1 MALSSPG
8 VQVSVIDESF
18 YTPAA
23 PGTVPLIVVASAQ
36 DKNNASGTGVAVGTQ
51 KANAGKVYLITSQRD
66 LTDTFGTPLFYT
78 DVGGNPIHGG
88 ELNEY
93 GLQSAYSL
101 LGVSS
106 RAYVTRADVD
116 LGQLVPQSS
125 APEGLP
131 VNGTYWLDS
140 TSNTSFGIFEW
151 DKVNQVFNSKTP
163 FVIDNDNM
171 DMYLGIDGFTPK
183 ASFGTAGTYTIVA
196 TSANMI
202 NLWYKNSS
210 GTWVQV
216 GTNTETGFS
225 AGSTFKSTVWQ
236 TSFPT
241 VTGSTSIGDL
251 STHNGDTL
259 VINGQ
264 TVTLSGS
271 NAVAMASSINAIMR
285 THGVNASIGTGGV
298 LQLFADSTAASNG
311 ASGAVLQAAME
322 VATVTLA
329 NTGTNYSVGQV
340 LTIPNT
346 AGGSTSSLATVTINT
361 VNTSG
366 SVLTYTISNRGE
378 YTGAIPNSSGAIT
391 TVNTG
396 TGTAATLNLTFRV
409 AAVNVTSGGIDYSS
423 VTPPTVSIGGNAQ
436 LGSVTVT
443 NGAVT
448 NVAVGSAGSGYTSI
462 PSVSVQNPDVQD
474 GKIKIQ
480 VGNTATML
488 TALGL
493 TAGTYS
499 PVTLFQGPHTQ
510 YPDFS
515 AAPSGSMYV
524 KTTSPNKGAD
534 WTIKSY
540 NATTNKWST
549 QKAPIYGSPESA
561 IYGIDPT
568 GDGKNIAAGQLYI
581 EQNYDHGTGLAS
593 SPQLVSFE
601 VFRRN
606 ATGSTTVKTPVR
618 SQTFTF
624 TQTSTFQIKESSMG
638 AFGNAATITI
648 QPGDTIETVATYIN
662 DPANGFEYTSASF
675 DSNTFQL
682 SISHSLGGEVR
693 LNDGT
698 HAPLSALG
706 FSAWARSDAGVETGT
721 KNLYLHGDYD
731 ADGFTYHASNWK
743 PLVFESKQT
752 APYTDPADG
761 TLWYSSVVD
770 QVDIMY
776 HNGTTWV
783 GYRNAFPTTDINGPI
798 VAAVAPTLSGG
809 HSDGSDLVDGDIWI
823 DSSNA
828 TEDYGQNIY
837 VWNGTTLK
845 WVKQDPSDQTSP
857 NGWVFANA
865 RWATAGT
872 SKDASTIASLLV
884 SNYLDPDAP
893 DPALYPKGTRLWNLR
908 RSGFNVKKYVKDY
921 ININANEGKNIR
933 YANEHMDGSGNT
945 TPYVADRWV
954 SVTPNNEDGSGKF
967 GRHAQ
972 RGFVVAGLK
981 ALIDT
986 SAAIRDTDTLVF
998 NLIATPGYPEVIQN
1012 EIALNVD
1019 RHQTA
1024 FVVGDTPF
1032 RLEPTGTAL
1041 SNWGLNTAGAFDNGD
1056 VGGTSYDEY
1065 MAMYYPSGYTTDN
1078 TGNYIVVPPSH
1089 MMLRTIATSDQK
1101 SYQWFAPA
1109 GTRRG
1114 GVDNASSVGYLKDGE
1129 FHTTALPES
1138 IRDVMAGVKINPI
1151 ATLTGVG
1158 VVAMGQYTRAKN
1170 ASSLDR
1176 VNVARLVAYLRRQL
1190 GILAKPFLFE
1200 PNDKITRNEMKRAT
1214 ESLLLELVGQRALYD
1229 FIVVCDES
1237 NNTPSRIDRSELW
1250 LDVAIEPVKAVEF
1263 IYIPLRLKNTGAI
1276 KAGV

>member
-23 PGTVPLIVVASAQ
+23 PGTVPLIIVASAQ
-36 DKNNASGTGVAVGTQ
+36 DKQNASGTGVAVGTQ
-51 KANAGKVYLITSQRD
+51 KANAGKVYLVTSQRD

-93 GLQSAYSL
+93 GLQAAYSL

-116 LGQLVPQSS
+116 LSQLVAKSS

-131 VNGTYWLDS
+131 VDGTYWLDT
-140 TSNTSFGIFEW
+140 TSNTKFGIFEW
-151 DKVNQVFNSKTP
+151 NATSQAFTNKSP

-171 DMYLGIDGFTPK
+171 DQYLAQDMFTPK
-183 ASFGTAGTYTIVA
+183 ASFGTAGTYAIVA

-202 NLWYKNSS
+202 NLWYKNTS
-210 GTWVQV
+210 GNWVQV
-216 GTNTETGFS
+216 GSNTESGFT
-225 AGSTFKSTVWQ
+225 AGSSFKSTVWQ
-236 TSFPT
+236 TSFPV
-241 VTGSTSIGDL
+241 VTGTTTIGDV
-251 STHNGDTL
+251 SGISGETL
-259 VINGQ
+259 LINGQ
-264 TVTLSGS
+264 TVTLAGS
-271 NAVAMASSINAIMR
+271 NATAVAGSINAVMR
-285 THGVNASIGTGGV
+285 SHGVNANVGTGNV
-298 LQLFADSTAASNG
+298 LQLFADQTAASNG
-311 ASGAVLQAAME
+311 ASGAVAIAAME
-322 VATVTLA
+322 LATVVIA
-329 NTGTNYSVGQV
+329 NSGTNYSAGDV
-340 LTIPNT
+340 LTVPNT
-346 AGGSTSSLATVTINT
+346 AGGSTSSLATITISA

-366 SVLTYTISNRGE
+366 SITSFAISNRGE
-378 YTGAIPNSSGAIT
+378 YTGAVPNSSGAVT
-391 TVNTG
+391 TVGTG
-396 TGTAATLNLTFRV
+396 TGTAATLNLTYRV
-409 AAVNVTSGGIDYSS
+409 AAINVTTGGVDYA
-423 VTPPTVSIGGNAQ
+423 VAPTVAIGGNAQ
-436 LGSVTVT
+436 LGAVTVT

-448 NVAVGSAGSGYTSI
+448 NIALTTAGSGYTAIPTVSI
-462 PSVSVQNPDVQD
+462 QDVETQD

-480 VGNTATML
+480 VGSTSSVL

-493 TAGTYS
+493 TAGTYN
-499 PVTLFQGPHTQ
+499 PVTLFQGPHTA
-510 YPDFS
+510 YPDYS
-515 AAPSGSMYV
+515 AIPTGSVYV
-524 KTTSPNKGAD
+524 KTTSPNSGAD
-534 WTIKSY
+534 WTVKYY
-540 NATTNKWST
+540 NATTNKWSAVKT
-549 QKAPIYGSPESA
+549 PIYATGEAA
-561 IYGIDPT
+561 IYGIDST
-568 GDGKNIAAGQLYI
+568 GDGKNIAVGQLYI
-581 EQNYDHGTGLAS
+581 EQNYDHGAGLAS
-593 SPQLVSFE
+593 APQLVSFE
-601 VFRRN
+601 VKRRN
-606 ATGSTTVKTPVR
+606 STGATTVKTPVR
-618 SQTFTF
+618 SSTITFANTSSF
-624 TQTSTFQIKESSMG
+624 TISESSAG
-638 AFGNAATITI
+638 AYSPSTTITVDHNATLEDVATAINAA
-648 QPGDTIETVATYIN
+648 
-662 DPANGFEYTSASF
+662 GFEYVSASF

-682 SISHSLGGEVR
+682 AISHSLGGQIK
-693 LNDGT
+693 LTDGSHT
-698 HAPLSALG
+698 PLATAG
-706 FSAWARSDAGVETGT
+706 FTAWARSDMGVETGT

-731 ADGFTYHASNWK
+731 SFTYVASNWK
-743 PLVFESKQT
+743 PLVFEAKQT

-770 QVDIMY
+770 QVDVMY

-783 GYRNAFPTTDINGPI
+783 GYRTAFPQTDISGPI
-798 VAAVAPTLSGG
+798 VAASAPALSGG
-809 HSDGSDLVDGDIWI
+809 HSDGTDLVDGDIWI
-823 DSSNA
+823 DSSDAVEN
-828 TEDYGQNIY
+828 YGQNIY

-845 WVKQDPSDQTSP
+845 WVKQDPTDQTSP

-865 RWATAGT
+865 RWSTNGYDST
-872 SKDASTIASLLV
+872 PGTIASMLV

-908 RSGFNVKKYVKDY
+908 RSGFNVKKFVKNY
-921 ININANEGKNIR
+921 ININANDGKNIR
-933 YANEHMDGSGNT
+933 FGNQHMDGSGNT
-945 TPYVADRWV
+945 TAYNPDRWV

-972 RGFVVAGLK
+972 RGFVVAALK

-998 NLIATPGYPEVIQN
+998 NLIATPGYPETIQN
-1012 EIALNVD
+1012 EVALNVD

-1041 SNWGLNTAGAFDNGD
+1041 SAWGNNTNGAYDNGD

-1114 GVDNASSVGYLKDGE
+1114 GVDNASSVGYIDSMSGE
-1129 FHTTALPES
+1129 FKTTALPES

-1176 VNVARLVAYLRRQL
+1176 INVARLVAYLRRQL